1 MINNKKAQEEMVG
14 FALIIIIVSVILL
27 VFLGFF
33 LTRPNNQSIQSYEA
47 ESFVQSML
55 QYSSQC
61 QNGYYGYISVQDLI
75 FMCSSETPCNDNE
88 DSCAVLNSTLTE
100 ILSHSW
106 TIGQGGVIKGYV
118 LNITSSNGEIF
129 SISAGNITSNSEGA
143 SQDLPPENGITA
155 DILFN
160 GYY

>member
-1 MINNKKAQEEMVG
+1 MINNKRAQEEMVG
-14 FALIIIIVSVILL
+14 FALIIIIVAIILL
-27 VFLGFF
+27 VFLGLF

-55 QYSSQC
+55 QFSTQC
-61 QNGYYGYISVQDLI
+61 QNYNYGYISVQDLI
-75 FMCSSETPCNDNE
+75 FMCNSGTPCSDNE
-88 DSCAVLNSTLTE
+88 DSCAILNSTLTG

-106 TIGQGGVIKGYV
+106 TIGQGSVIKGYL

-129 SISAGNITSNSEGA
+129 TISAGNITSSSEGT
-143 SQDLPPENGITA
+143 SQTLPPQNGIS
-155 DILFN
+155 IGIFFN